1 MLTDIDFEWLRLTFR
16 LSEETVT
23 AGDQQFAA
31 VLVGPGR
38 ELLIEARQSRVATN
52 DCTAHA
58 EMNVIR
64 EASPRWDWAF
74 LERCTLYSSTEPCL
88 MCTGAFAW
96 SGIGRLVFGVSQAR
110 MYAEF
115 AGAWEPR
122 FVVPNSCGELL
133 ANLQPPVVVE
143 GPALEAEA
151 LVAHRRAWPAEFAA
165 AQRAFV
171 VSAH

>member
-1 MLTDIDFEWLRLTFR
+1 MLTDIDHEWVRFTFR
-16 LSEETVT
+16 LAEATVA
-23 AGDQQFAA
+23 AGDQPFAA
-31 VLVGPGR
+31 VLVGPDGA
-38 ELLIEARQSRVATN
+38 LLIEGRQTRATTN

-58 EMNVIR
+58 EMNVLR
-64 EASPRWDWAF
+64 EAWPRWDWEF

-122 FVVPNSCGELL
+122 FRAANSCREPL
-133 ANLQPPVVVE
+133 ADLQPPVVVDGPILEDE
-143 GPALEAEA
+143 GLAPLRLAWAPIGCAPARLSSLA
-151 LVAHRRAWPAEFAA
+151 
-165 AQRAFV
+165 
-171 VSAH
+171 

>member
-1 MLTDIDFEWLRLTFR
+1 MLTDIDHEWVRFTFR
-16 LSEETVT
+16 LAEATVA
-23 AGDQQFAA
+23 AGDQPFAA
-31 VLVGPGR
+31 VLVGPDGA
-38 ELLIEARQSRVATN
+38 LLIEGRQTRATTN

-58 EMNVIR
+58 EMNVLR
-64 EASPRWDWAF
+64 GASPRWDWEF

-122 FVVPNSCGELL
+122 FRAANSCREPL
-133 ANLQPPVVVE
+133 ADLQPPVVVD
-143 GPALEAEA
+143 GPSWRMKDSLRFAW
-151 LVAHRRAWPAEFAA
+151 HGRR
-165 AQRAFV
+165 
-171 VSAH
+171 